1 VTHALST
8 SRLELELLSA
18 AHAEAL
24 VEPFQDA
31 RVWTYLPQLRPADR
45 EAVRERFR
53 RWLAPPPAEMPEAIA
68 FENWV
73 GFERTTRAIV
83 GTFQATIVRDGSAT
97 IGYIVFPDHQRRGYA
112 VEAMTAVCTHLRA
125 AHSIRRV
132 VADMD
137 RRNEASAAVAQRL
150 GMVEASAAIVG
161 DRSFVWPAPRKATT

>member
-1 VTHALST
+1 MTYALAT
-8 SRLELELLSA
+8 SRLELEPLSVV
-18 AHAEAL
+18 HAEAL

-53 RWLAPPPAEMPEAIA
+53 RWLAPPPPDMPEALA

-97 IGYIVFPDHQRRGYA
+97 IGYIVFPNHQRRGYA
-112 VEAMTAVCTHLRA
+112 VEAMTAVCTYLRDA
-125 AHSIRRV
+125 QAIRRI

-137 RRNEASAAVAQRL
+137 RRNAASVAVAQRL
-150 GMVEASAAIVG
+150 GMLEIRAANAA
-161 DRSFVWPAPRKATT
+161 DRAFQLFTMSSRA